1 MDVDLHG
8 LFKNNKTFDYD
19 DDYVYTDEDSQ
30 LCQSCGFV
38 TVFIPLLYSVGLL
51 WGLLGNGL
59 VLLTLWSKRQKLSV
73 MDIFILHL
81 GIADVLLML
90 TLPLWAVDAVR
101 GWIMGTGSCKLAGA
115 LFKINLYCCIFILAL
130 IGLEHYLS
138 SVRGVEMFSRNH
150 PSAVHL
156 SCVIVW
162 VVSLLLS
169 IPDWIYLEAIMNE
182 TTPEKWQCDH
192 VYPNNGM
199 RISIRLLLLVVG
211 VILPALVLLF
221 CSILPYV
228 QSRTSGPQQKKKKD
242 IRTCVFVA
250 LGLACILGWTPYNVA
265 FVVDTLFTS
274 TAPKWCEGKRW
285 TAVDAT
291 AVLGLLHCVAKP
303 VIYLCFSKEFQRRAM
318 SMVKL
323 KCFDEDSN
331 EVSLWDCGEGSG
343 CAGVQQEE
351 QSSLHPINDIN
362 QTPKTQDQNV

>member
-8 LFKNNKTFDYD
+8 LWENNTTFDY
-19 DDYVYTDEDSQ
+19 DDYVYTDVDSQ
-30 LCQSCGFV
+30 PCQFCGFV

-59 VLLTLWSKRQKLSV
+59 VLLILWSKRRKWSV

-81 GIADVLLML
+81 GVADVLLML

-101 GWIMGTGSCKLAGA
+101 GWIIGTGFCKLAGA
-115 LFKINLYCCIFILAL
+115 LFKMNLYCCIFILAL
-130 IGLEHYLS
+130 IGLERYLS
-138 SVRGVEMFSRNH
+138 SVRGVEMFSRNN
-150 PSAVHL
+150 PSVVHL

-162 VVSLLLS
+162 FISLLLS
-169 IPDWIYLEAIMNE
+169 IPDWIYLEAIMDE
-182 TTPEKWQCDH
+182 TTPEKWQCNH

-199 RISIRLLLLVVG
+199 RISIRLLLLAVG

-221 CSILPYV
+221 CSILLYV
-228 QSRTSGPQQKKKKD
+228 RRKTSGPRD
-242 IRTCVFVA
+242 RRTCVFVA
-250 LGLACILGWTPYNVA
+250 LGLACIVGWTPYNVA
-265 FVVDTLFTS
+265 FVVDTVSTS
-274 TAPKWCEGKRW
+274 TASKWCEGKRW

-291 AVLGLLHCVAKP
+291 AVLGLIHCVVKP

-318 SMVKL
+318 SLVKS

-351 QSSLHPINDIN
+351 QNSLHPMNDIN
-362 QTPKTQDQNV
+362 QTAQDQNV